1 MEQKRN
7 NQMHNTPEKSLR
19 YFFLVSRL
27 YNVELIGTDSC
38 HAIAQDPASSKWA
51 EERDKNPKCLNNT
64 FARKKHF
71 SDTTILENPELQLQE
86 LQLFGC

>member
-1 MEQKRN
+1 MEPKRKK
-7 NQMHNTPEKSLR
+7 QMHNTPEKSLR

-51 EERDKNPKCLNNT
+51 EERDRNPKCLNNT
-64 FARKKHF
+64 FGTKTFFRHHYSCK
-71 SDTTILENPELQLQE
+71 P
-86 LQLFGC
+86 